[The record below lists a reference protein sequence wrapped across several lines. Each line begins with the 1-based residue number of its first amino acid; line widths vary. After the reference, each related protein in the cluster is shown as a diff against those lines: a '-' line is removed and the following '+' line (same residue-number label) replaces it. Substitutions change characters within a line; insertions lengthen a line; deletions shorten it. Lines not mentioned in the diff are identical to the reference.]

1 MRNHLSHHPCDLDEK
16 IELRYFLKIDGVPVE
31 VRLSNYRGS
40 LAIYRG
46 KKSEILHFSTATGIA
61 VIPGSDSLENELC
74 LLFSEVGRA

>member
-1 MRNHLSHHPCDLDEK
+1 MNGVFDLDDCGVDET
-16 IELRYFLKIDGVPVE
+16 IELRHFLKINGAPVE
-31 VRLSNYRGS
+31 VRLSNQGGS

-46 KKSEILHFSTATGIA
+46 KKSEILHFSTATGIT